1 MVKKLRKDSIMLKNN
16 WTGNLESLE
25 QMIKKKNNIVTKCK
39 SKDKIKLD
47 LKHSLFVNEKA
58 RACVFAVHLI

>member
-1 MVKKLRKDSIMLKNN
+1 MLKNN

-47 LKHSLFVNEKA
+47 LKLNLALKSISTYCLDLAKKGA
-58 RACVFAVHLI
+58 